1 MTLPAPLLTVGIV
14 TADLTVLGAKLEIR
28 RGKSTSADVD
38 VMDRALRS
46 QSTVGPAFAAA
57 LASSGSPV
65 VAHSRLTRPA
75 TPGCG
80 SPHMHGCVRR
90 ARHRGHRGRPHR
102 RSHPILLPGFD
113 TVPHDLF
120 LKAVEHH
127 IAPDQKWI
135 LLHVRR
141 LLQAP
146 LQKADGTLVARDQ
159 SREVQVRFCE
169 TRGVRFPPA
178 THRQVQDPDMQESGK
193 AGLRRAVAYYFSAFR
208 MLEMKVEEVIHQA
221 STLIIRSG
229 TSLTGILTTVR
240 PTSYKNANR
249 CSRRRCGCAQ
259 CLWRDWSSIG

>member
-1 MTLPAPLLTVGIV
+1 
-14 TADLTVLGAKLEIR
+14 
-28 RGKSTSADVD
+28 
-38 VMDRALRS
+38 MDRALRP

-80 SPHMHGCVRR
+80 SPHMHGCVRQ

-102 RSHPILLPGFD
+102 RSHPVLLPGFD
-113 TVPHDLF
+113 TVPHDL
-120 LKAVEHH
+120 KAFEHR

-146 LQKADGTLVARDQ
+146 LQKADGTLLARDQ

-169 TRGVRFPPA
+169 TRGMRFAPA
-178 THRQVQDPDMQESGK
+178 TYRQVQDPDMQESGK
-193 AGLRRAVAYYFSAFR
+193 AGLRRTVGYYFSAFR
-208 MLEMKVEEVIHQA
+208 MLEMKVEEVIHEA
-221 STLIIRSG
+221 STLVIRSG

-240 PTSYKNANR
+240 LTSYKNAER
-249 CSRRRCGCAQ
+249 GRLEYERQRESI
-259 CLWRDWSSIG
+259 DSS